1 MPEYAELIISDCR
14 KIREQ
19 IIAEQGENAD
29 ALLAFT
35 PYTRTAAVIA
45 GLADALDKAQRERD
59 EWKALHE
66 KHCGLAC
73 CDAIDGGRARL

>member
-1 MPEYAELIISDCR
+1 MP
-14 KIREQ
+14 
-19 IIAEQGENAD
+19 AD
-29 ALLAFT
+29 NEMSERLRSALNGAALSHDGKPTGF
-35 PYTRTAAVIA
+35 AAVSISLLNDA
-45 GLADALDKAQRERD
+45 ADALDKAQRERD